1 MKLRQKAAK
10 YRARAERERN
20 PQSRKAKKF
29 GAKATACDE
38 QLARFESTRRKR
50 EVNTETIAK
59 RNAGGRNHSPTD
71 CVQQPDIGHGYCEHC
86 GSARM
91 SKSARFCGNCG
102 HAFVAGVD
110 STGFQCK
117 NEQNI
122 PLVPAYYSYA
132 SAPRV

>member
-38 QLARFESTRRKR
+38 QLARFESTRRRR
-50 EVNTETIAK
+50 EVNTEKIAK
-59 RNAGGRNHSPTD
+59 RNAGGCNQSPTD
-71 CVQQPDIGHGYCEHC
+71 CDTGHCYCEHC

-91 SKSARFCGNCG
+91 PKNARFFGNC
-102 HAFVAGVD
+102 AFVAYVD
-110 STGFQCK
+110 STG
-117 NEQNI
+117 
-122 PLVPAYYSYA
+122 
-132 SAPRV
+132 